1 MAGQKETPE
10 PPGDCFEIR
19 LQEDLDDHWESWF
32 EGMKLSKEPE
42 GQTCL
47 FGKLAD
53 QGALLGVLR
62 KIQEIGLTLLSV
74 RRCGRSSRSRSSS

>member
-1 MAGQKETPE
+1 MAEPKETPE
-10 PPGDCFEIR
+10 PTYEIR
-19 LQEDLDDHWESWF
+19 VEEGLDDCWSSWF
-32 EGMKLSKEPE
+32 EGMKLTHEPE

-53 QGALLGVLR
+53 QGALMGVLR

-74 RRCGRSSRSRSSS
+74 RRCGRKDA

>member
-10 PPGDCFEIR
+10 PLGAPGDCYEIR

-32 EGMKLSKEPE
+32 EGMELTKEPE

-47 FGKLAD
+47 FGKLPD

-74 RRCGRSSRSRSSS
+74 RRCRTPARD